1 MEVGGTHDTP
11 MSESAPAHEVTS
23 LLRDLSGG
31 DESALARLVPLV
43 YEELRAIALREMR
56 KERGEHTLQATALV
70 HEVFLRFLGST
81 DLSWKSRTHFMHIA
95 AQAMR
100 RILVDHARARRA
112 EKRGGDAVRVTLDD
126 QLRASDGEVAD
137 ALDIDTVLQRLSA
150 LDERKA
156 RVVELRV
163 FAGLSVEETARML
176 GVSEPTV
183 KREWRFARAWMQKAL
198 SERDPGA

>member
-1 MEVGGTHDTP
+1 M
-11 MSESAPAHEVTS
+11 
-23 LLRDLSGG
+23 
-31 DESALARLVPLV
+31 PLI
-43 YEELRAIALREMR
+43 YDELRSIAAREMR
-56 KERGEHTLQATALV
+56 RERCDHTLQATALV
-70 HEVFLRFLGST
+70 HEVFLRFLGAT
-81 DLSWKSRTHFMHIA
+81 DLSWQSRAHFMHIA

-112 EKRGGDAVRVTLDD
+112 EKRGGDLVRVTLDE
-126 QLRASDGEVAD
+126 QLRAPDGQVAD
-137 ALDIDTVLQRLSA
+137 AIDIDGALERLAA

-163 FAGLSVEETARML
+163 FAGQGIEDIARIL

-198 SERDPGA
+198 SESSP

>member
-1 MEVGGTHDTP
+1 
-11 MSESAPAHEVTS
+11 MSGSAPAHEVTR

-31 DESALARLVPLV
+31 DESALARLVPLI
-43 YEELRAIALREMR
+43 YEELRGIAAREMR

-70 HEVFLRFLGST
+70 HEVFLRFLGAS
-81 DLSWKSRTHFMHIA
+81 DLSWQSRAHFMHIA

-112 EKRGGDAVRVTLDD
+112 EKRGGDLVRVTLDES
-126 QLRASDGEVAD
+126 LRAPGGELAD
-137 ALDIDTVLQRLSA
+137 ALDIDDTLQRLAA

-156 RVVELRV
+156 KVVELRV
-163 FAGLSVEETARML
+163 FAGLGVEEVARVL

-198 SERDPGA
+198 GGEGA

>member
-1 MEVGGTHDTP
+1 
-11 MSESAPAHEVTS
+11 MSGAAPAQEVTR

-31 DESALARLVPLV
+31 DPSALERLVPLV
-43 YEELRAIALREMR
+43 YGELREIATREMR

-70 HEVFLRFLGST
+70 HEVVLRFLGAT
-81 DLSWKSRTHFMHIA
+81 DLSWQSRAHFMHIA

-112 EKRGGDAVRVTLDD
+112 EKRGGDLVRVTLDE
-126 QLRASDGEVAD
+126 QLRAPDGQVAD
-137 ALDIDTVLQRLSA
+137 AVDIDDALRRLA
-150 LDERKA
+150 TLDERKA

-163 FAGLSVEETARML
+163 FAGLSVEDTARVL

-183 KREWRFARAWMQKAL
+183 KREWRFARAWLQRAL
-198 SERDPGA
+198 SDAEHD

>member
-1 MEVGGTHDTP
+1 VGREAIQGTP
-11 MSESAPAHEVTS
+11 VSEAAPAHEVTR

-31 DESALARLVPLV
+31 DESALSRLVPLV
-43 YEELRAIALREMR
+43 YEELRAIAVREMR
-56 KERGEHTLQATALV
+56 KERGDHTLQATALV

-81 DLSWKSRTHFMHIA
+81 ELAWESRAHFLHIA

-112 EKRGGDAVRVTLDD
+112 EKRGGDAIRVTLDD
-126 QLRASDGEVAD
+126 QLRAPDGDAAD
-137 ALDIDTVLQRLSA
+137 AVDIDAALRRLA
-150 LDERKA
+150 ELDERKA

-163 FAGLSVEETARML
+163 FAGLSVEEVARVL
-176 GVSEPTV
+176 SVSEPTV

-198 SERDPGA
+198 TESSAA

>member
-1 MEVGGTHDTP
+1 
-11 MSESAPAHEVTS
+11 MSGAAPAQEVTR

-31 DESALARLVPLV
+31 DPSALERLVPLV
-43 YEELRAIALREMR
+43 YGELREIATREMR

-70 HEVFLRFLGST
+70 HEVFLRFLGAT
-81 DLSWKSRTHFMHIA
+81 DLSWQSRAHFMHIA

-112 EKRGGDAVRVTLDD
+112 EKRGGDLVRVTLDE
-126 QLRASDGEVAD
+126 QLRAPDGHTAD
-137 ALDIDTVLQRLSA
+137 AVDIDDALRRLA
-150 LDERKA
+150 TLDERKA

-163 FAGLSVEETARML
+163 FAGLSVEDTARVL

-183 KREWRFARAWMQKAL
+183 KREWRFARAWLQRAL
-198 SERDPGA
+198 TDAGS

>member
-1 MEVGGTHDTP
+1 MDAGATHTTP
-11 MSESAPAHEVTS
+11 VSESAPAHEVTR

-81 DLSWKSRTHFMHIA
+81 DLSWKSRSHFMHIA

-112 EKRGGDAVRVTLDD
+112 EKRGGNAVRVTLDD
-126 QLRASDGEVAD
+126 QLRAPGGEVAD
-137 ALDIDTVLQRLSA
+137 ALDIDEALQRLAA

-198 SERDPGA
+198 SEQDAGT

>member
-1 MEVGGTHDTP
+1 MSGT
-11 MSESAPAHEVTS
+11 APAHEVTR

-31 DESALARLVPLV
+31 DESALERLVPLI
-43 YEELRAIALREMR
+43 YEELREIASREMR

-70 HEVFLRFLGST
+70 HEVFLRFLGAS
-81 DLSWKSRTHFMHIA
+81 DLSWQSRAHFMHIA

-112 EKRGGDAVRVTLDD
+112 EKRGGDLVRVTLDE
-126 QLRASDGEVAD
+126 QLRAPDGEVAD
-137 ALDIDTVLQRLSA
+137 AVDIDDALRRLGA

-163 FAGLSVEETARML
+163 FAGLSVEDTARVL

-198 SERDPGA
+198 SEGGA